1 MSNEFYI
8 RRLQVGCSG
17 RCVQLHRPCRSCQN
31 CRDRKALASVP
42 LCTLASLAMRATQG
56 NLRVSLPY
64 LDELPTATF
73 SIPAHPIASL
83 LRDSPIH
90 VNRLRVISLTRIS
103 TDLPRLY
110 KSLQLRSTVFL
121 TVFLLS
127 DALWIV
133 MKSHPRFNIFVIRRN
148 LNVSF
153 PFYLEY
159 VL

>member
-42 LCTLASLAMRATQG
+42 LRTLASLAMRATQG

-90 VNRLRVISLTRIS
+90 VNRLRVISLT
-103 TDLPRLY
+103 LPI
-110 KSLQLRSTVFL
+110 FL
-121 TVFLLS
+121 DSVIQIPPTSINCIFNCIFVIRC
-127 DALWIV
+127 LWIV

-153 PFYLEY
+153 PFYLKY

>member
-42 LCTLASLAMRATQG
+42 LRTLASLAMRATQG

-90 VNRLRVISLTRIS
+90 VNRLRVISLTPPI
-103 TDLPRLY
+103 
-110 KSLQLRSTVFL
+110 FL
-121 TVFLLS
+121 DFLIQIPPTS
-127 DALWIV
+127 INCI
-133 MKSHPRFNIFVIRRN
+133 FNCIFVIRCS
-148 LNVSF
+148 LDCYEIASKI
-153 PFYLEY
+153 
-159 VL
+159 